1 MVHGRLLDPINE
13 PIHKPV
19 LQVCYKGSVVYPG
32 IGKTIKI
39 LERVKWQ
46 VLGIILHP
54 VLPQGLG
61 RVHGC
66 LLDLSNEPIHNP
78 ELQVFYKESV
88 VYPGIGQNYTKFG
101 TSKGQVQGFLLDL
114 LFAQGLGRVH
124 GSLLDPCNVLIHKP
138 MLQVCSKGSVVYPG
152 IGQNYK
158 KFGTSQIVGLKS
170 GICVGSWK
178 GLRKPPRPK

>member
-1 MVHGRLLDPINE
+1 MRYLRR
-13 PIHKPV
+13 V
-19 LQVCYKGSVVYPG
+19 LKWSTDAFQTQVMSRFTNPCYRSVIREVSCSRG
-32 IGKTIKI
+32 LGNTIKR
-39 LERVKWQ
+39 LERVKGQ
-46 VLGIILHP
+46 VQGFLLDP
-54 VLPQGLG
+54 VFAQGLG
-61 RVHGC
+61 RVHGR

-78 ELQVFYKESV
+78 ELQVFYKASV

-158 KFGTSQIVGLKS
+158 KFGTSQRVGLWIS
-170 GICVGSWK
+170 
-178 GLRKPPRPK
+178 L